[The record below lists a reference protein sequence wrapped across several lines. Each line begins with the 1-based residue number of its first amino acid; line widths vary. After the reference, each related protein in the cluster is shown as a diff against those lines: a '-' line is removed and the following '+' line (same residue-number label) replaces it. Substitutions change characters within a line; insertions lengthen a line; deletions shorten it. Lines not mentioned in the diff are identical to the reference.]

1 MTAYQG
7 INILIG
13 NACDMHCAYCLQTG
27 TDVPANRPA
36 DVRTFAEMLASKLP
50 EGMPRRISIW
60 GGEPMV
66 YWAKVRQLMESLT
79 AVGVA
84 PTQGYFITTN
94 GQKMTDEYVDYVNA
108 HTVWTTVSSH
118 DWHFTVEQWDRIAR
132 LDHFSVS
139 AIIHRKHLTFWDF
152 RRRFYAFE
160 DRYGFKPRFYLHFL
174 RANDGCSPEF
184 YMTKAD
190 VDALCRHLLDD
201 VVTLARLGDDWA
213 RWQCAQLLIEHR
225 KEIAKGIGEKCVR
238 SDRLSVDL
246 HGNIY
251 ACHHNF
257 DASNICGHLSRTVVP
272 IRADHATVD
281 PRRFSVSEACRACDI
296 FEECHGGCYLSNT
309 HDVDCY
315 LAKQMHT
322 VYEAMKEVVQ
332 WRPA

>member
-1 MTAYQG
+1 MAYQG

-13 NACDMHCAYCLQTG
+13 NACDMHCPYCLQTG

-36 DVRTFAEMLASKLP
+36 DLEVFARMLAHHLGS
-50 EGMPRRISIW
+50 EMPRRIVIW

-66 YWAKVRQLMESLT
+66 YWSKIKTLIAALSEH
-79 AVGVA
+79 GIA
-84 PTQGYFITTN
+84 PEQGWFITTN
-94 GQKMTDEYVDYVNA
+94 GRKMTDEYVAYANA
-108 HTVWTTVSSH
+108 HPIWTIVSSH
-118 DWHFTVEQWDRIAR
+118 DWQLPQVQWNRIAL
-132 LDHFSVS
+132 LDRFSVS
-139 AIIHRKHLTFWDF
+139 AIIHRQHLTFWDF
-152 RRRFYAFE
+152 RRRYYEFE

-190 VDALCRHLLDD
+190 VDILCRHLLDD

-213 RWQCAQLLIEHR
+213 KWQCAQLLIEHR
-225 KEIAKGIGEKCVR
+225 KEIAKGTGEKCVR

-257 DASNICGHLSRTVVP
+257 DASNICGHLCRSVIP
-272 IRADHATVD
+272 IRTDRTLVD
-281 PRRFSVSEACRACDI
+281 PRRFSASESCRVCDI
-296 FEECHGGCYLSNT
+296 FDECRGGCYLSNT

-332 WRPA
+332 WRPE

>member
-1 MTAYQG
+1 
-7 INILIG
+7 
-13 NACDMHCAYCLQTG
+13 
-27 TDVPANRPA
+27 
-36 DVRTFAEMLASKLP
+36 
-50 EGMPRRISIW
+50 
-60 GGEPMV
+60 
-66 YWAKVRQLMESLT
+66 
-79 AVGVA
+79 
-84 PTQGYFITTN
+84 
-94 GQKMTDEYVDYVNA
+94 
-108 HTVWTTVSSH
+108 
-118 DWHFTVEQWDRIAR
+118 
-132 LDHFSVS
+132 
-139 AIIHRKHLTFWDF
+139 
-152 RRRFYAFE
+152 
-160 DRYGFKPRFYLHFL
+160 
-174 RANDGCSPEF
+174 
-184 YMTKAD
+184 MTKAD

-281 PRRFSVSEACRACDI
+281 PRRFSASEACRACDI

-332 WRPA
+332 WRPE